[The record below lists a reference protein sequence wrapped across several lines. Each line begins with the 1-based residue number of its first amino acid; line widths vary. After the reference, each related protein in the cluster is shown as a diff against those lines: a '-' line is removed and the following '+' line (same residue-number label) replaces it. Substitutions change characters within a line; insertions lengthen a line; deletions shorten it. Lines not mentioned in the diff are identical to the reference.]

1 MKADQDDNHTTMA
14 PEADGP
20 SDREVREAL
29 DAVGKKQQ
37 ARQKA
42 QKTARI
48 EVLRTAGE
56 GDKPAEEE
64 HLSLKEVIQEQAIEG
79 EAPLSRTF
87 SLRKILGGDILN
99 TDAIRRQIWLLLLIV
114 FFLIFYI
121 SNRYS
126 CQQAIIELDRLQG
139 ELQDAK
145 YRALSSTSQLT
156 EKSRESNVL
165 NLLRTNKDSLLRMPS
180 QPPYIINIPE

>member
-1 MKADQDDNHTTMA
+1 MNDNKDNITEGKAPH
-14 PEADGP
+14 ADGP
-20 SDREVREAL
+20 TDKEVKAALEAVAAH
-29 DAVGKKQQ
+29 DSGAH
-37 ARQKA
+37 AEKA
-42 QKTARI
+42 EAPKA
-48 EVLRTAGE
+48 
-56 GDKPAEEE
+56 PEEE
-64 HLSLKEVIQEQAIEG
+64 HLTLKEVIQEQAIEG

-99 TDAIRRQIWLLLLIV
+99 TDIIRRQIWLFVLIV

-126 CQQAIIELDRLQG
+126 CQQAIIELDRLQN

-165 NLLRTNKDSLLRMPS
+165 NMLKNNKDSLLKMPS

>member
-1 MKADQDDNHTTMA
+1 MKADQEDSKTAIDTYT
-14 PEADGP
+14 DGP
-20 SDREVREAL
+20 TDQEVREAL
-29 DAVGKKQQ
+29 GAVAAHQQ
-37 ARQKA
+37 QEQAA
-42 QKTARI
+42 PSEAAA
-48 EVLRTAGE
+48 V
-56 GDKPAEEE
+56 AEEE
-64 HLSLKEVIQEQAIEG
+64 HPSLKAVIQEQAIEG

-99 TDAIRRQIWLLLLIV
+99 TDIIRRQIWLFLLIV

-126 CQQAIIELDRLQG
+126 CQQAIIELDKLQT

-165 NLLRTNKDSLLRMPS
+165 NLLKNNKDSLLRMPS